1 MYTEVL
7 PFFLFMVIFFLTRV
21 LFHAAVNRDD
31 AEKIRFLGRWL
42 RISFLCLIGWLVL
55 SFIAG
60 IIVMLAA

>member
-1 MYTEVL
+1 
-7 PFFLFMVIFFLTRV
+7 MVIFFLTRV

-42 RISFLCLIGWLVL
+42 RISFFCLIGWLVL